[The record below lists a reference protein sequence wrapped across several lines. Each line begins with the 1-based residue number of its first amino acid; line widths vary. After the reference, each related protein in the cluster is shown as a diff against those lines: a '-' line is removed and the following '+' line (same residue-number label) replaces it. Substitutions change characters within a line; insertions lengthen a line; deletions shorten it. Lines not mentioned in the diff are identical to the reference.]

1 MNYTIKSF
9 TKTKYD
15 YFLVINVYNEGKRL
29 HKFLTEIKKNKI
41 FGVLIADSP
50 SNDGSTKPEVL
61 LNYNVDIL
69 ISMKERSDHTITLLA
84 VSDFL
89 IKKNFKGI
97 IIVDG
102 NGKDSPKFTDD
113 FILKL
118 ENGYDYIQGSRYLK
132 KGMAIN
138 TPMTRNLLIKY
149 FHAPLTSIACRKKF
163 TDTTNGFRAISSKFL
178 KENYNFILKQ
188 NLKYYEFYFYTCF
201 LACRKKYKICEIP
214 VKREYDKNFLVTK
227 INSLNLYWQMLK
239 PPLFQAIGIKYKI
252 K

>member
-1 MNYTIKSF
+1 MNYTIKFF
-9 TKTKYD
+9 TKIKYD
-15 YFLVINVYNEGKRL
+15 YFLIINVYNEGKRL
-29 HKFLTEIKKNKI
+29 HKFLSKIKKNKK
-41 FGVLIADSP
+41 FGILIADSP
-50 SNDGSTKPEVL
+50 SNDGSTEPEIL
-61 LNYNVDIL
+61 SNYNVDIL
-69 ISMKERSDHTITLLA
+69 LSMSKRSDHTMTLLA
-84 VSDFL
+84 VSEFL
-89 IKKNFKGI
+89 INKKFKGI
-97 IIVDG
+97 IVVDG

-113 FILKL
+113 FIFKL

-138 TPMTRNLLIKY
+138 TPLTRNFLIRY

-178 KENYNFILKQ
+178 KENYNFMLKQ